1 MSRDISE
8 LLQHQRLFE
17 GMTGRMR
24 SKLAATASFVDL
36 RSGATLFDVGAPPEA
51 LYILVTG
58 RLRCELQHGAH
69 SELGAGDSVGEL
81 AVLADQPQTYRVV
94 AMRDSQLIRIERDA
108 LLRTLMR
115 HPQSLLLLGRAEFQ
129 RLSSQHTA
137 ESEQQRTRIANIAI
151 LETRPGRGSVEAVRR
166 MADAL
171 ARYGSVKV
179 LDEKAVDQAL
189 GEGAANMAYARNQQ
203 NRALVQWLNETETQY
218 DFLIYSAK
226 GQAATWWRRCLRQA
240 DHVLLV
246 AQGDDEFDA
255 GLPLLQE
262 LAKQNL
268 QVPVSILFRRRPRT
282 AVGEPQDWV
291 SHLKADGHYYWRE
304 GHDED
309 MPKVARQLIGAG
321 NGLVLGGGGARGFA
335 HIGLIRALDELSIPI
350 DVFGGSSMGA
360 LIAALRAN
368 GLSALE
374 ITKEMRASFVDKN
387 FLNDYMLPRVALIR
401 GRRFLK
407 RMDEVFGEMRI
418 EDLPS
423 PYFCVTTNLTKG
435 RHDVHR
441 SGLLKTWIPASMAVP
456 GVAPPVAWQGD
467 FVADGA
473 VINALPTDVMRE
485 MGRGQVIGSSV
496 SSEGMIAAPGIEGP
510 DPGALLNWPLDTDRP
525 SLFDILFRTATLTS
539 ESGNARRAKLCDVY
553 FRMPVSDISMFQ
565 WDAIDSVIRS
575 GYEHAM
581 SILPDVRDQLM
592 P

>member
-1 MSRDISE
+1 MSRDIAE
-8 LLQHQRLFE
+8 LLHSQRLFE
-17 GMTGRMR
+17 GMSARMR
-24 SKLAATASFVDL
+24 GKLAETASYVDL
-36 RSGATLFDVGAPPEA
+36 RSGGVLFDVGSPPDA
-51 LYILVTG
+51 LYIIVTG
-58 RLRCELQHGAH
+58 RLRCELQQGAH
-69 SELGAGDSVGEL
+69 SELGAGDAVGEL
-81 AVLADQPQTYRVV
+81 GVLADQAQSYRVM

-129 RLSSQHTA
+129 RLSAQHTA

-171 ARYGSVKV
+171 GHYGSVKV
-179 LDEKAVDQAL
+179 IDEAAVAAVL

-203 NRALVQWLNETETQY
+203 NRALVQWLNETETEF
-218 DFLIYSAK
+218 DFLIYTAT
-226 GQAATWWRRCLRQA
+226 GQSPTWWRRCLRQA

-246 AQGDDEFDA
+246 AQGDDHFDPQ
-255 GLPLLQE
+255 LPLAQE
-262 LAKQNL
+262 LAKQDL
-268 QVPVSILFRRRPRT
+268 QVPVSLLFRRRPRT
-282 AVGEPQDWV
+282 AAGQPYDWV
-291 SHLKADGHYYWRE
+291 NGLEAEGHYYWQE

-309 MPKVARQLIGAG
+309 MNKVARQLIGAG

-374 ITKEMRASFVDKN
+374 ITREMRASFVDHN
-387 FLNDYMLPRVALIR
+387 FLNDYMLPRVSLIR
-401 GRRFLK
+401 GRRFLN
-407 RMDEVFGEMRI
+407 RMEEVFGEQRI

-423 PYFCVTTNLTKG
+423 PFFCVTTNLTKG

-441 SGLLKTWIPASMAVP
+441 SGPLKIWIAASMAVP
-456 GVAPPVAWQGD
+456 GVAPPVAWKGD

-485 MGRGQVIGSSV
+485 MGRGKVIGSSV
-496 SSEGMIAAPGIEGP
+496 SSEGMISAPGIEGP
-510 DPGALLNWPLDTDRP
+510 DPGALLNWPLETPRP

-539 ESGNARRAKLCDVY
+539 ESGNARRAKLADVY
-553 FRMPVSDISMFQ
+553 FRMPVSNISMFQ
-565 WDAIDSVIRS
+565 WDAIDTVIRS

-581 SILPDVRDQLM
+581 ATLPQMRDQLM